1 MTTTTRPTPVRT
13 ALCGALAAV
22 LALGPAAVAAAEE
35 PGGWKGEGGLT
46 LTSGENNTV
55 DAYVERAR
63 EAEHSISVQVRAA
76 AAMSEAEVVG
86 FDQRLKSP
94 DSLKRKVAT
103 ALAEQPGRNVDT
115 VLAQHHRRRALH
127 PPVGRRRLHL
137 RRRHRRRHARYW
149 RNESV
154 KWSNT
159 WGRTSGYKGLNTGW
173 RAPRSGQLFEV
184 QFHTEASKNA
194 QETTHKLYEEQ
205 RLPST
210 GPERKQQ
217 LQREQDAIFAAVPV
231 PARRRLP
238 DRPGTRAQP
247 RTGRGVAARP
257 RAAAAPA
264 GRMRCA
270 SRPEVP
276 GSRGAGPHD
285 GRSPAPRKGM
295 PPMSGFRGQAAYAAA
310 SHGVI
315 GFTRSAALDH
325 AAEGIRVNA
334 VCPGI
339 VDTEMIRRFG
349 ETRPGGRDGLIA
361 DEP

>member
-1 MTTTTRPTPVRT
+1 MTTTTRPTPTRT

-22 LALGPAAVAAAEE
+22 LALGPAALAAAEE

-63 EAEHSISVQVRAA
+63 EAERSISVQVRAA
-76 AAMSEAEVVG
+76 AALSEAELVG

-103 ALAEQPGRNVDT
+103 ALAEKPGRNVDT
-115 VLAQHHRRRALH
+115 VLGGITDA
-127 PPVGRRRLHL
+127 V
-137 RRRHRRRHARYW
+137 RYTLQWDDAAYTSGVATVADTLAGW

-159 WGRTSGYKGLNTGW
+159 WGRSSGYKGLNTGW

-210 GPERKQQ
+210 SPERKQQ

-231 PARRRLP
+231 PAGAGSLTAP
-238 DRPGTRAQP
+238 EP
-247 RTGRGVAARP
+247 ARSP
-257 RAAAAPA
+257 VPA
-264 GRMRCA
+264 G
-270 SRPEVP
+270 V
-276 GSRGAGPHD
+276 
-285 GRSPAPRKGM
+285 
-295 PPMSGFRGQAAYAAA
+295 
-310 SHGVI
+310 
-315 GFTRSAALDH
+315 
-325 AAEGIRVNA
+325 
-334 VCPGI
+334 
-339 VDTEMIRRFG
+339 
-349 ETRPGGRDGLIA
+349 
-361 DEP
+361 